1 MPPRKSSAPHRR
13 SPAGG
18 SPGFAVVG
26 IGASAGGLAAFEAF
40 FAGVPTAHPGMAFV
54 LVQHLDPNH
63 KSLLVDLVR
72 RFTSLPVFEAEDGMV
87 VEVDCV
93 YVLPPGK
100 DMAFLHGSLELLE
113 PFAPR
118 GQRLPIDFFF
128 QSLAQDL
135 GDKAVAVVLSGTGSD
150 GTEGVKAVN
159 ARGGLVLVQ
168 SPQTTDFDGMP
179 RSALDTGVVDFEMA
193 PGLMPG
199 QILASVAL
207 ALTHPPKPPVPAAPE
222 NHKALRK
229 IFVLLRARTG
239 HDFSQY
245 KPSTVGRRIEH
256 RQAVHQIADVDDYVA
271 YLQKTPGEVDL
282 LFSDL
287 LIGVT
292 NFFRDREAFQVL
304 EELALPKLLEGREAG
319 STIRIW
325 STGCST
331 GEEAYSLA
339 MVVREALDARNLHL
353 NLQVFATDID
363 LQAITKARAGVYPA
377 SIASDVSA
385 ERLAKFFV
393 PEPGAGY
400 RIRKSIR
407 DVLVFSEQDVV
418 KDPPF
423 SKIDLLVCR
432 NLLIYMGR
440 DLQKRLLPLFHYA
453 LNPGGV
459 LFLGS
464 SETVGDFEDL
474 FDPLDRKAK
483 LFVRK
488 EHTQG
493 TRRMPLGQFLPR
505 AAGLGS
511 SVGDAVSRSLPA
523 PSLRKITEQAILDQ
537 LTPTVALV
545 NLRGDILYLHGRAG
559 TFLELPSGPQGV
571 NNLWKM
577 IRTEVRTDVGVA
589 FQKAV
594 ALGHAVSVPGLR
606 LPSEPLQIA
615 FSVRPLDSAEAAR
628 AQLETPLFLV
638 TWSESPVSPDQE
650 ETALTSQERVAVLVE
665 ALRIREESLHV
676 TSEELEEA
684 NQELKS
690 SNEEMQSVNEELQST
705 NEELETSKEE
715 LQAVNEELS
724 TVNTELQTKVA
735 DLSRANNDMNNL
747 LAGTG
752 IATVFV
758 DENLNILRFT
768 PAATGIINLIPGD
781 IGRPVAHTVT
791 NLSGYHNLVAD
802 SRRVLDTLIPFQTD
816 VQTNEGRWY
825 RLGIQPYRTLTN
837 VIEGVVLSFVDINEI
852 VEKRNALQKVNAL
865 LRLAVVVNDSSDAI
879 TVQDLTGRTLAW
891 NPGATR
897 LYGWSEDEA
906 LAMNVRERI
915 PEPLRARALE
925 AVHRLSLADVLE
937 TGLTQRL
944 TKEGT
949 VLEISLTSTALVDP
963 QGKTYAIATTERV
976 RGQNEKVRS

>member
-1 MPPRKSSAPHRR
+1 MPPRKSSSPHRR
-13 SPAGG
+13 SLPTATPE
-18 SPGFAVVG
+18 SSVVG

-40 FAGVPTAHPGMAFV
+40 FAGVPENPGMAFV

-63 KSLLVDLVR
+63 KSLLADLIR
-72 RFTSLPVFEAEDGMV
+72 RFTPMPVFEVEDGMV
-87 VEVDCV
+87 VEANCV
-93 YVLPPGK
+93 YVGPPGK

-135 GDKAVAVVLSGTGSD
+135 GEKAVVVVLSGTGND
-150 GTEGVKAVN
+150 GTEGVKAVS

-179 RSALDTGVVDFEMA
+179 RSALDTGLVDFEIA
-193 PGLMPG
+193 PGTMAA

-207 ALTHPPKPPVPAAPE
+207 SRARPLKPPSPPPSE
-222 NHKALRK
+222 DPKALRK

-239 HDFSQY
+239 HDFSEY
-245 KPSTVGRRIEH
+245 KPSTVGRRIDH
-256 RQAVHQIADVDDYVA
+256 RQSLHQIASVDDYVS
-271 YLQKTPGEVDL
+271 YLQKTPGEIDL

-292 NFFRDREAFQVL
+292 NFFRDREAFQAL
-304 EELALPKLLEGREAG
+304 EAQAIPKLLENRETG

-331 GEEAYSLA
+331 GEEAYSVA
-339 MVVREALDARNLHL
+339 IAVREALDARNLHAS
-353 NLQVFATDID
+353 LQVFATDID
-363 LQAITKARAGVYPA
+363 AVAISKARAGLYPA
-377 SIASDVSA
+377 SIASDVSP

-393 PEPGAGY
+393 PEPGTGY

-407 DVLVFSEQDVV
+407 DVMVFSEQDVV

-432 NLLIYMGR
+432 NLLIYMGV

-453 LNPGGV
+453 LAPGGV

-474 FDPLDRKAK
+474 FEPLDRKAK
-483 LFVRK
+483 LFLRK
-488 EHTQG
+488 EHSHG
-493 TRRMPLGQFLPR
+493 ARRLPLGQFLPR
-505 AAGLGS
+505 SGNPGTSPGEAANR
-511 SVGDAVSRSLPA
+511 DFPA
-523 PSLRKITEQAILDQ
+523 PSLRKVTEQAILDQ
-537 LTPTVALV
+537 IAPTVALV

-559 TFLELPSGPQGV
+559 NFLELPSGPQGV

-577 IRTEVRTDVGVA
+577 ARLEIRTDLEVA
-589 FQKAV
+589 FHRAV
-594 ALGHAVSVPGLR
+594 ATGKTVSRQGLR
-606 LPSEPLQIA
+606 LSSPDLTQVA
-615 FSVRPLDSAEAAR
+615 FSVRPLEEEEGAR
-628 AQLETPLFLV
+628 SPLENPLFLV
-638 TWSESPVSPDQE
+638 TWTESPVAPDQAE
-650 ETALTSQERVAVLVE
+650 ATSASEERVAVLVE
-665 ALRIREESLHV
+665 ALRVREESLHI
-676 TSEELEEA
+676 TGEELEAA

-724 TVNTELQTKVA
+724 TVNTELQTKVT

-758 DENLNILRFT
+758 DEDLNILRFT
-768 PAATGIINLIPGD
+768 PAATRIINLIPGD
-781 IGRPVAHTVT
+781 LGRPVAHTVS
-791 NLSGYHNLVAD
+791 NLSGYHNLVSD
-802 SRRVLDTLIPFQTD
+802 SQRVLDTLIPFQVD
-816 VQTNEGRWY
+816 VQTTVGRWY
-825 RLGIQPYRTLTN
+825 RLGIQPYRTLDN
-837 VIEGVVLSFVDINEI
+837 VIEGVVLSFVDIHEI
-852 VEKRNALQKVNAL
+852 VEKRNALQRANAL

-879 TVQDLTGRTLAW
+879 TVQDLTGRILAW
-891 NPGATR
+891 NPGAER
-897 LYGWSEDEA
+897 LYGWSEAEA
-906 LAMNVRERI
+906 LAMNVRDRI
-915 PEPLRARALE
+915 PEPLRTRAL
-925 AVHRLSLADVLE
+925 AVVSRLSQADVLE
-937 TGLTQRL
+937 TDLTQRL
-944 TKEGT
+944 AKDGT
-949 VLEISLTSTALVDP
+949 VVEISLTSTALVDA

-976 RGQNEKVRS
+976 RSQGERAGS